1 MKILVIGST
10 GRTGLQF
17 LNEGLRRGHELTAF
31 TRRPQELAGMQGLR
45 AVVQGDG
52 LNPADLARA
61 VQGQEAVICSVA
73 GVFTAGSSVVT
84 DTSRNLT
91 RAMSETG
98 VRRLIHISAAMI
110 DATRPLLLIQLLK
123 WRFRHMMAD
132 NRRAE
137 AVITGSDLDWTIVR
151 PTRLTDQPATG
162 RVRRIYGG
170 TIDSGPHQLS
180 RADLATAVFD
190 TLENPADIGALY
202 EVTAARLRHA

>member
-31 TRRPQELAGMQGLR
+31 TRRPQELAGRQGLR

-91 RAMSETG
+91 RAMSEAG

-137 AVITGSDLDWTIVR
+137 
-151 PTRLTDQPATG
+151 
-162 RVRRIYGG
+162 VRRIYGG

-202 EVTAARLRHA
+202 EITAARLRH